1 MYALAYVRLCVVC
14 VCRVRMCF
22 TQENKKKNI
31 KKQKIERN
39 KIKVQRKIGVTESDK
54 PSRGHEGGKN
64 QIAK

>member
-1 MYALAYVRLCVVC
+1 MCCVC
-14 VCRVRMCF
+14 VSCTNVF
-22 TQENKKKNI
+22 HTGKQKKKNI